1 MRTSTIETD
10 NLGANL
16 APLQVPNTETRAH
29 TQMRGSLRFEEV
41 LMRGKEVSIIKIL
54 PSTVVIDNSR

>member
-16 APLQVPNTETRAH
+16 APLQVPNTETRVH
-29 TQMRGSLRFEEV
+29 IQMRGLLQFEEV